1 MATAATAFASA
12 VAVGV
17 AVVLLRWLWPH
28 LGGAFRVPV
37 LAYVAVILAMGVMLL
52 WRLAPTGAW
61 IARWPL
67 AFIIG
72 TTAGLRLIAYLEADF
87 LKQIEAT
94 MIPIWD
100 PQYDATGNFD
110 FGSTFYVSIMQNL
123 LIVLGTLAA
132 YDRVVVRPAQRV
144 GVVDVGEVYRQKEA
158 EFTQLLTRATTDA
171 DREKAF
177 ALARSF
183 SQRLPAALEELPRDC
198 ACLVV
203 LKSAVAG
210 RTPRTVDLT
219 ALLQQKLGHPQT
231 PHRNDPE
238 EAR

>member
-1 MATAATAFASA
+1 MDVDASASPGPKPQQPVAGTVGMAPILLHAAFA
-12 VAVGV
+12 
-17 AVVLLRWLWPH
+17 
-28 LGGAFRVPV
+28 
-37 LAYVAVILAMGVMLL
+37 
-52 WRLAPTGAW
+52 
-61 IARWPL
+61 
-67 AFIIG
+67 
-72 TTAGLRLIAYLEADF
+72 
-87 LKQIEAT
+87 
-94 MIPIWD
+94 
-100 PQYDATGNFD
+100 
-110 FGSTFYVSIMQNL
+110 L
-123 LIVLGTLAA
+123 LIVLGTLTA

-198 ACLVV
+198 ACLVM

-219 ALLQQKLGHPQT
+219 ALLQQMLGHPQT
-231 PHRNDPE
+231 PQWNAPE
-238 EAR
+238 EVR

>member
-1 MATAATAFASA
+1 MEVDASA
-12 VAVGV
+12 SPGPNPQQPLAGPVGV
-17 AVVLLRWLWPH
+17 APILLH
-28 LGGAFRVPV
+28 ASF
-37 LAYVAVILAMGVMLL
+37 A
-52 WRLAPTGAW
+52 
-61 IARWPL
+61 
-67 AFIIG
+67 
-72 TTAGLRLIAYLEADF
+72 
-87 LKQIEAT
+87 
-94 MIPIWD
+94 
-100 PQYDATGNFD
+100 
-110 FGSTFYVSIMQNL
+110 L
-123 LIVLGTLAA
+123 LIVLGTLTA

-158 EFTQLLTRATTDA
+158 EFTQLLTRAATDA
-171 DREKAF
+171 DRERAF
-177 ALARSF
+177 ALARNF

-219 ALLQQKLGHPQT
+219 ALLRQKLGHPQT